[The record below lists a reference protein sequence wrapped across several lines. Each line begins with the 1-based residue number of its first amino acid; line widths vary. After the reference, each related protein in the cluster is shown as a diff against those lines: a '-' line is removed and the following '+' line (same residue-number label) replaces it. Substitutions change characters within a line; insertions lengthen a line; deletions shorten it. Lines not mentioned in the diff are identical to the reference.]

1 MHDEMPSEPGDDG
14 DVVIMVD
21 ENGDEHKFERLI
33 LFQLDGED
41 YVVLMLVDPGV
52 PEEESLFLYRYE
64 IDGDGNEI
72 FTEIEDESKWEK
84 VRQKAEELLSE
95 ED

>member
-1 MHDEMPSEPGDDG
+1 
-14 DVVIMVD
+14 
-21 ENGDEHKFERLI
+21 
-33 LFQLDGED
+33 
-41 YVVLMLVDPGV
+41 MLVDPGV

-95 ED
+95 EDSSAKISLASACVLLFILLIHQNHRRLKLTQVRRIYSNS